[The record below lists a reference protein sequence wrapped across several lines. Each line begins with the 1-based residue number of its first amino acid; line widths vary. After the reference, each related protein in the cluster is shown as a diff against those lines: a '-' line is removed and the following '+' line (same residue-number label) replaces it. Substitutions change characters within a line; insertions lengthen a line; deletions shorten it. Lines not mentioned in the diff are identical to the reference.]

1 MILLFNTKIPDNK
14 KVNIGLT
21 YIYGL
26 GSTKTKSILKKLGF
40 AKTLKMLEL
49 SEFQKKDIYQLV
61 SKLNYSIT
69 INLKKLNKKYL
80 SKLLEIRKYKN
91 IKKHFKTKKFK

>member
-14 KVNIGLT
+14 KVNVGLT

-26 GSTKTKSILKKLGF
+26 GSTKTRSILKKLGF

-61 SKLNYSIT
+61 GKLNYSIT

>member
-14 KVNIGLT
+14 KVNVGLT

-61 SKLNYSIT
+61 GKLNYSIT

>member
-1 MILLFNTKIPDNK
+1 LR
-14 KVNIGLT
+14 
-21 YIYGL
+21 L
-26 GSTKTKSILKKLGF
+26 GTTKTKSILKKLGF
-40 AKTLKMLEL
+40 AKTLKIFEL